1 MVTLL
6 DAEAQVWCDD
16 GQTSHLRSPFLEG
29 TWVPWLD
36 SFIVHYTVNYKQ
48 LCSAKTNYAKALN
61 GSVSRK

>member
-48 LCSAKTNYAKALN
+48 
-61 GSVSRK
+61 